1 MVYKSIL
8 DLIGNTPILRLS
20 NIESKFNLNKN
31 VELYGKV
38 EKSNPAGSI
47 KDRAVKQIILDLF
60 KDGKLKEGSTIIEPT
75 SGNTGIAMAAIGR
88 YLKLNVIIVMP
99 SSMSEERRKL
109 IRDYG
114 AKLELVDGGMDAAVE
129 RANQLNKK
137 IPDSIIPGQF
147 VNESNVMAH
156 YLTTAPEIF
165 RDMLDVDYIFA
176 GIGTGGTITGIGQY
190 VRDNKKDTKVIGVEP
205 ESSPLLTKGRAA
217 PHKIQGIGA
226 NFVPEILDLTVISRI
241 IDVSNDNAINTARE
255 ICFNEGLY
263 VGISSGASVYA
274 AIDLSKELNEK
285 DKKIKLIPMNSSKID
300 RSHTNIHKVNE
311 YKIEVL

>member
-99 SSMSEERRKL
+99 SSMSEERRKF

-274 AIDLSKELNEK
+274 AIDLSKELNET
-285 DKKIKLIPMNSSKID
+285 DKKIKMLCILPDTGERYSWN
-300 RSHTNIHKVNE
+300 
-311 YKIEVL
+311 

>member
-137 IPDSIIPGQF
+137 IPDSVIPGQF

-165 RDMLDVDYIFA
+165 RDILDVDYIFA

-274 AIDLSKELNEK
+274 AIDLSKELEET
-285 DKKIKLIPMNSSKID
+285 DKKIKMLCILPDTGERYSWN
-300 RSHTNIHKVNE
+300 
-311 YKIEVL
+311 

>member
-1 MVYKSIL
+1 MLCNSIL
-8 DLIGNTPILRLS
+8 DLIGNTPIVRLK
-20 NIESKFNLNKN
+20 NMESKFGLNSN
-31 VELYGKV
+31 IELYGKL
-38 EKSNPAGSI
+38 ERNNPAGSI

-60 KDGKLKEGSTIIEPT
+60 KYGKLKEGYTIIEPT

-109 IRDYG
+109 IKDYG
-114 AKLELVDGGMDAAVE
+114 AKLELVDGGMDVAVE

-137 IPDSIIPGQF
+137 IPNSVIPGQF

-165 RDMLDVDYIFA
+165 RDIPDLSYIFA

-190 VRDNKKDTKVIGVEP
+190 VMDNKRNTKVIGVEP
-205 ESSPLLTKGRAA
+205 EASPLLTKGRSG
-217 PHKIQGIGA
+217 PHKIQGLGA
-226 NFVPEILDLTVISRI
+226 NFVPEILDLKVVEKIV
-241 IDVSNDNAINTARE
+241 DVSNDNAINTARE
-255 ICFNEGLY
+255 LCFNEGLY

-274 AIDLSKELNEK
+274 AIDYSKQLDNDSK
-285 DKKIKLIPMNSSKID
+285 NKIKMLCILPDTGERYSWS
-300 RSHTNIHKVNE
+300 
-311 YKIEVL
+311 

>member
-137 IPDSIIPGQF
+137 IPDSVIPGQF

-274 AIDLSKELNEK
+274 AIDLSKELKET
-285 DKKIKLIPMNSSKID
+285 DKKIKMLCILPDTGERYSWN
-300 RSHTNIHKVNE
+300 
-311 YKIEVL
+311 

>member
-1 MVYKSIL
+1 MLCNSIL
-8 DLIGNTPILRLS
+8 DLIGNTPIVRLK
-20 NIESKFNLNKN
+20 NMESKFALNSN
-31 VELYGKV
+31 IELYGKL
-38 EKSNPAGSI
+38 ERNNPAGSI

-60 KDGKLKEGSTIIEPT
+60 KDGKLKEGYTIIEPT

-109 IRDYG
+109 IKDYG
-114 AKLELVDGGMDAAVE
+114 AKLELVDGGMDVAVE

-137 IPDSIIPGQF
+137 IPNSVIPGQF

-165 RDMLDVDYIFA
+165 RDIPDLAYIFA

-190 VRDNKKDTKVIGVEP
+190 VMDNKRNTKVIGVEP
-205 ESSPLLTKGRAA
+205 EASPLLTKGRSG
-217 PHKIQGIGA
+217 PHKIQGLGA
-226 NFVPEILDLTVISRI
+226 NFVPEILDLKVVEKIV
-241 IDVSNDNAINTARE
+241 DVSNDNAINTARE
-255 ICFNEGLY
+255 LCFNEGLY

-274 AIDLSKELNEK
+274 AIDYSKQLDNDSK
-285 DKKIKLIPMNSSKID
+285 NKIKMLCILPDTGERYSWS
-300 RSHTNIHKVNE
+300 
-311 YKIEVL
+311 